1 MPVTSFF
8 SVQGAILT
16 IPKQIAG
23 RSIKSVHAVVYFRES
38 HGGYQSC
45 FGFKNQKMDEKI
57 TLFCE
62 VKWAD
67 SRTFERGDNDWLGS
81 IEGGILGDQPDVKV
95 VELIPETPYQ
105 MVIWGSIP
113 REHEQ
118 IAQDVRTNFNDPIPD
133 HDPTKFTFYEEIKL
147 NKVKSLT
154 FKHHQPH
161 LSTILGFED
170 GYVWERL
177 AGMYDYNDIIIE
189 MCLQIDY

>member
-23 RSIKSVHAVVYFRES
+23 RSIKSAHAVIYFRES

-45 FGFKNQKMDEKI
+45 FGFKNQKTGEKI

-62 VKWAD
+62 VRPSD
-67 SRTFERGDNDWLGS
+67 SQIFERGDNDWLGS
-81 IEGGILGDQPDVKV
+81 VEGGILGDQPDVKV
-95 VELIPETPYQ
+95 VELIPKTPYQ
-105 MVIWGSIP
+105 MVIWGSNP

-118 IAQDVRTNFNDPIPD
+118 IAQDVKTNFNDAIPD
-133 HDPTKFTFYEEIKL
+133 NDPTKFTFYEEIRL

-170 GYVWERL
+170 GYHKEYL
-177 AGMYDYNDIIIE
+177 EGKYDYNDIIIE